1 MKTGIPSKAILAA
14 AAVGLLV
21 CSLGLQARAAGING
35 TIDFGTGTV
44 TYDTM
49 SLGTATEVKTWNN
62 VQVNLATGDFATFAH
77 NGDVVT
83 MVGDPTGNT
92 PWVFNLG
99 TPGAPLPGPATSPL
113 WQVDGFTFDLM
124 SSTISSQSSTFLN
137 IKGPGT
143 ITGNGFDP
151 TPGTWSFT
159 STNSSG
165 EDSTSFTF
173 TTDTASAIPEPTTW
187 LAAALASCMVA
198 YSQRRKLS
206 RLIPHFG

>member
-1 MKTGIPSKAILAA
+1 MKTRLPSKAILGA

-49 SLGTATEVKTWNN
+49 SLGTATEVKTWSN
-62 VQVNLATGDFATFAH
+62 VQVNLATGDFATFAS
-77 NGDVVT
+77 NGDIVT
-83 MVGDPTGNT
+83 MRGDATGNT

-99 TPGAPLPGPATSPL
+99 TPGSPLPGPATSPL
-113 WQVDGFTFDLM
+113 WQVDGFTFALM

-137 IKGPGT
+137 VKGPGT
-143 ITGNGFDP
+143 ITGHGFDS

-187 LAAALASCMVA
+187 LAAALASCFVA
-198 YSQRRKLS
+198 YSQRRRLS

>member
-1 MKTGIPSKAILAA
+1 MKTGLPSKTILAA
-14 AAVGLLV
+14 AAVGVLV

-35 TIDFGTGTV
+35 NIDFGTGMV
-44 TYDTM
+44 TYDTT
-49 SLGTATEVKTWNN
+49 SLSTATEVKTWSN

-77 NGDVVT
+77 NGDIVT
-83 MVGDPTGNT
+83 MVGDSTGMT

-99 TPGAPLPGPATSPL
+99 TPGSPLPGPATSPL

-137 IKGPGT
+137 VKGPGT
-143 ITGNGFDP
+143 ISGHGFDP

-159 STNSSG
+159 STDANG
-165 EDSTSFTF
+165 EDQTSFTF

-206 RLIPHFG
+206 GLITHFG

>member
-1 MKTGIPSKAILAA
+1 MKTGLPSKAILAA
-14 AAVGLLV
+14 AAVGLLF
-21 CSLGLQARAAGING
+21 CSLALEARAAGING

-44 TYDTM
+44 TYDTL
-49 SLGTATEVKTWNN
+49 SLATATEVKTWTN
-62 VQVNLATGDFATFAH
+62 VQVNLATGDFATFAN

-83 MVGDPTGNT
+83 MRGDSTGNT

-99 TPGAPLPGPATSPL
+99 TPGSPLPGPATSPL

-124 SSTISSQSSTFLN
+124 SSSITSQSSTFLN

-143 ITGNGFDP
+143 ITRAGFDP

-159 STNSSG
+159 STNSNG
-165 EDSTSFTF
+165 EDTSSFTF

-187 LAAALASCMVA
+187 FAAALAACGVA
-198 YSQRRKLS
+198 YSQKRRLS
-206 RLIPHFG
+206 RVMLRFG